1 MVHNEKYLVLDDV
14 VYSTTHILLELMAKV
29 YLKFYE
35 NSELLETADDE
46 TINNFASITHILNV
60 IYQDDRPYLKNSLF
74 NIAMTRP
81 CDDYIVVSEELLE
94 WLLKQFNSLDDVIVR
109 SSPIMALV
117 GAPEVI
123 CVYQP
128 KNKLENLAIRKLG
141 LTKYVDK
148 HSLIDDIEFFKQLDE
163 LKKEA
168 KDDRPSILTANQ
180 NVLNNY
186 GEDFPILAPV
196 NFPWF
201 PKNTVGVVEVWG
213 LDSFKRNN
221 EKEKEENG
229 NQN

>member
-1 MVHNEKYLVLDDV
+1 MIHNEKYLVLDDV

-46 TINNFASITHILNV
+46 TINNFAS
-60 IYQDDRPYLKNSLF
+60 F

-81 CDDYIVVSEELLE
+81 VDDYIVVSEELLD
-94 WLLKQFNSLDDVIVR
+94 WLLSQFSSLDDVIVR

-141 LTKYVDK
+141 LNKYVDK
-148 HSLIDDIEFFKQLDE
+148 NSLIDDIEFFKQLDE

-213 LDSFKRNN
+213 LDSFKRKD

-229 NQN
+229 N

>member
-1 MVHNEKYLVLDDV
+1 MIHNEKYLVLDDV

-81 CDDYIVVSEELLE
+81 VDDYIVVSEELLD
-94 WLLKQFNSLDDVIVR
+94 WLLSQFSSLDDVIVR

-117 GAPEVI
+117 GTPEVI

-141 LTKYVDK
+141 LNKYVDK

-213 LDSFKRNN
+213 LDSFKRKD

-229 NQN
+229 N